1 MNSELRQDIVSGD
14 WIVIAPSRAKRPTE
28 GEARPSGRPDQLIK
42 LHKMK
47 RIKAPIKDCPFE
59 NLQKSGH
66 HPPILKFQ
74 NSRDWEVVVVEN
86 KYPAFTH
93 INVCASPE
101 KRGPYSVMDGIGH
114 HNLVITRDHCKNF
127 PKLSKQNANLVFK
140 AFVDY
145 YKILANDYCL
155 AYVSI
160 FHNWGQRAGA
170 SIYHP
175 HYQIIALPIVPPD
188 VEHSLE
194 GSNSYYKKHKKCV
207 HCVMLDWELKEK
219 KRIVYENKSAVVLA
233 PFVMREPFELRV
245 FPKKHFSYFEDTPSA
260 IMRDVVSALQKAL
273 QKMENRLHD
282 PDYNFFIHTSPL
294 RDKNKYKH
302 YHWHVEILPKFNIS
316 AGFEQGTGI
325 EITTVDPDE
334 AARFLR

>member
-1 MNSELRQDIVSGD
+1 MNSELRQDLVSGD
-14 WIVIAPSRAKRPTE
+14 WIVISPNRAKRP
-28 GEARPSGRPDQLIK
+28 DQFIK
-42 LHKMK
+42 LHKIK
-47 RIKAPIKDCPFE
+47 RVKASIKDCPFE

-66 HPPILKFQ
+66 HPPILKFPSHRRAKQ
-74 NSRDWEVVVVEN
+74 NSKNWEAVVVEN

-93 INVCASPE
+93 INICATPE
-101 KRGPYSVMDGIGH
+101 KKGPYSVMEGIGH
-114 HNLVITRDHCKNF
+114 HNLVITRDHYKNF
-127 PKLSKQNANLVFK
+127 PELSQQNAELVFK

-160 FHNWGQRAGA
+160 FHNWGPKAGA

-194 GSNSYYKKHKKCV
+194 GSNNYYKKHKKCV
-207 HCVMLDWELKEK
+207 HCVMLEWELKER
-219 KRIVYENKSAVVLA
+219 KRIVCENKSAVVLA

-245 FPKKHFSYFEDTPSA
+245 FPKKHFSSFEDTSLA
-260 IMRDVVSALQKAL
+260 VMRDIVSALQKAL
-273 QKMENRLHD
+273 QKMEKRLHD

-294 RDKNKYKH
+294 RDKNKYRH
-302 YHWHVEILPKFNIS
+302 YHWHIEILPKFNIS

-334 AARFLR
+334 AAKFLR